1 MCVPVY
7 QRGPELGIRWS
18 QPDDGTRR
26 LPASL
31 FTALPFFLVFSL
43 FGGLCPYSRESTD
56 LRISPYSIE
65 KRNSEKPVGHA
76 SPLYTAIAMGPFY
89 FNEPK

>member
-7 QRGPELGIRWS
+7 QRGPELGIRW
-18 QPDDGTRR
+18 
-26 LPASL
+26 
-31 FTALPFFLVFSL
+31 SL

-65 KRNSEKPVGHA
+65 KRNSEKPVGHS